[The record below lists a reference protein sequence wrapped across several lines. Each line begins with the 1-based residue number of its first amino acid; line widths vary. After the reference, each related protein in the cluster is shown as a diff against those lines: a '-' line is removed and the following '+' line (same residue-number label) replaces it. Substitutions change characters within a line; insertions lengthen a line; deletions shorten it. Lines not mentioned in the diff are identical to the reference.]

1 MSSERFLDLYVSET
15 REHLRLLVRSIL
27 RIESGEAVAVEEAF
41 RAAHTIKGLAAAMGH
56 QTAAAVAHRLEDRLS
71 SVRSGDVPLDGRLGD
86 ELFAGTDELESAI
99 DAALR
104 GVEPAPPARRRRTG
118 APAAIVSPSS
128 DSAGRDEGRISGRA
142 ESGAGRGSRAGAASS
157 AAPAEA
163 PPGTVKVAHVRLEPG
178 ADLPEA
184 RAMLIERAVRPLAG
198 VTGTDL
204 GGAGH
209 GDILV
214 FLAETA
220 DWSVVE
226 AAIRGAGNVAE
237 VLSNEPRRGG
247 TTGPMA
253 TARPAASAAPRATT
267 ADPAVMSSVR
277 VDRARLDEIAEGIA
291 ELSVLHARAT
301 EAPTSYGYDRA
312 GTVLAALQ
320 RTVLELRMVPVSTA
334 FERLAR
340 VVRDAARGVGKD
352 VDFELGGGENELD
365 QSVLDA
371 LVDPLVHLLRN
382 AVDHGIETPVDREAA
397 GKPRRGAVRLE
408 TERERTTV
416 RIVVRDDGRGV
427 PREHVVERARAAGML
442 AEAHDPTDD
451 EVFRLLTHPGF
462 STAANVTEL
471 SGRGVGLD
479 IVAARV
485 RSLGGAIEMTTV
497 PGHGT
502 TFTLRVPITLAL
514 THALRVRVGGEDYA
528 LPLTTVSEVVTLDGS
543 TPQGRAA
550 VHVRGDA
557 VPLVDLAAVLGAPTR
572 DASAAVVAE
581 LGERRVALAVERVI
595 GHEQILVKSFDA
607 PVGTLPVFAGATL
620 LPDGRPALL
629 IDPLSVL

>member
-1 MSSERFLDLYVSET
+1 VRSERFLDLYVSET

-56 QTAAAVAHRLEDRLS
+56 HAAAAVAHRLEDRLAR
-71 SVRSGDVPLDGRLGD
+71 VRAGDVALDGKLGD
-86 ELFAGTDELESAI
+86 ELFAGTDELEAAI
-99 DAALR
+99 TSGLR
-104 GVEPAPPARRRRTG
+104 GSGG
-118 APAAIVSPSS
+118 APSAPASS
-128 DSAGRDEGRISGRA
+128 RGGAPIADAGTP
-142 ESGAGRGSRAGAASS
+142 AGATSGTPGH
-157 AAPAEA
+157 APATPSMEV

-178 ADLPEA
+178 TDLPEA
-184 RAMLIERAVRPLAG
+184 RAMLIERSVLPLPG
-198 VTGTDL
+198 VTGADL
-204 GGAGH
+204 SGAGR
-209 GDILV
+209 GDVLV
-214 FLAETA
+214 YLDDHA
-220 DWSVVE
+220 DWSAVE
-226 AAIRGAGNVAE
+226 RAIRGAGSVADI
-237 VLSNEPRRGG
+237 LPKEPRRWSRLPG
-247 TTGPMA
+247 
-253 TARPAASAAPRATT
+253 AAPALAETQAQPGV
-267 ADPAVMSSVR
+267 ADSAVMSSVR

-291 ELSVLHARAT
+291 ELSVLHARAA
-301 EAPTSYGYDRA
+301 ESLTSYGHDRA
-312 GTVLAALQ
+312 ATVLAALQ

-382 AVDHGIETPVDREAA
+382 AVDHGIETPAEREAA
-397 GKPRRGAVRLE
+397 GKQRRGSVRLE

-427 PREHVVERARAAGML
+427 PRERVIERARAAGL
-442 AEAHDPTDD
+442 LGDANDPTDD
-451 EVFRLLTHPGF
+451 DLFRLLTHPGF

-479 IVAARV
+479 VVAARV
-485 RSLGGAIEMTTV
+485 RSLGGAIEMITS
-497 PGHGT
+497 PGEGT
-502 TFTLRVPITLAL
+502 TFTLRVPVTLAL

-528 LPLTTVSEVVTLDGS
+528 LPLTNVSEVVTLDGT
-543 TPQGRAA
+543 TPQGRSA
-550 VHVRGDA
+550 VHVRGDT
-557 VPLVDLAAVLGAPTR
+557 VPLVDLAAVLGAPAR

-581 LGERRVALAVERVI
+581 LGERRVALAVERVV
-595 GHEQILVKSFDA
+595 GHEQILVKSFDV
-607 PVGTLPVFAGATL
+607 PVGTLPVFSGATL
-620 LPDGRPALL
+620 LPDGRAALL